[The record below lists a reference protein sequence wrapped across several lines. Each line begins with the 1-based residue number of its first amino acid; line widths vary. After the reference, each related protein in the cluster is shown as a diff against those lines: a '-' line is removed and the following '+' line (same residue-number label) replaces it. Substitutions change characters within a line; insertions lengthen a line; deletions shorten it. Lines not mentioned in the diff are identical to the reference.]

1 MKNILELLR
10 QKEAEL
16 QELQKEVEALRLA
29 SRLLADG
36 EPAPVPAA
44 APAERVIHPLRTEK
58 VIRPPR
64 SGKVVARPLPPVE
77 AKPEAVQKEI
87 TVGAAM
93 LRQFP

>member
-1 MKNILELLR
+1 MKNILELLH

-36 EPAPVPAA
+36 EPAP
-44 APAERVIHPLRTEK
+44 APVERAIHPLRTEK
-58 VIRPPR
+58 VIQQPR
-64 SGKVVARPLPPVE
+64 SGKVVARPVPPVE
-77 AKPEAVQKEI
+77 AKPEPAPREI
-87 TVGAAM
+87 TVGAAA